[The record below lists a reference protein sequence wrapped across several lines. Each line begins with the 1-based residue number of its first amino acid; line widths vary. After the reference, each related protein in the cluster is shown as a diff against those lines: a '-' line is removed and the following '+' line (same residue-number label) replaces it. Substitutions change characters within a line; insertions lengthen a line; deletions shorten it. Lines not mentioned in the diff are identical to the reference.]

1 MMLIRTL
8 IVLMSV
14 ICSYAFR
21 TYPIKSGRVSR
32 LTRIPSSI
40 NELSQGAVPM
50 RCSAL
55 KMAEDNSEDGGTEMK
70 YVYAAGV
77 VVFGIL
83 WDFFI
88 THGGQPYLVHP
99 Q

>member
-1 MMLIRTL
+1 
-8 IVLMSV
+8 MSV
-14 ICSYAFR
+14 VSVYAFR
-21 TYPIKSGRVSR
+21 TYPSKSGRVSR
-32 LTRIPSSI
+32 LIRVPSSI
-40 NELSQGAVPM
+40 NELSQGIVPM
-50 RCSAL
+50 HYSAL
-55 KMAEDNSEDGGTEMK
+55 KMSEENSEEGGTEMK

-77 VVFGIL
+77 VMFGIL

>member
-1 MMLIRTL
+1 MLATL
-8 IVLMSV
+8 VFVLV
-14 ICSYAFR
+14 AL
-21 TYPIKSGRVSR
+21 SR
-32 LTRIPSSI
+32 LSST
-40 NELSQGAVPM
+40 NSFQNAKLMQNSLKHPAQFGQLSRFGNAN
-50 RCSAL
+50 AL
-55 KMAEDNSEDGGTEMK
+55 KMSEENSEEGGTEMK

-77 VVFGIL
+77 VMFGIL